1 MKVKENFNIDYHPL
15 PSRVLGIP
23 PKGKESSRQSGAF
36 AKIAHWAIFKRSAL
50 PLGEIRKGVITSLIT
65 IILIFLLLISS
76 CKSNH
81 RGIAQTDSYPSIY
94 PDYVNVTVP
103 YNIAPLNF
111 RMNGKC
117 DKITVTLSGKKSSIR
132 LNSGYKVSIP
142 FGKWKALLNEQKND
156 SIIVSVVAL
165 SDGKWQQYK
174 PFSIYISSDRID
186 PYLSYRLIEP
196 GYEVYHKLQICE
208 RDLESFHERALI
220 DNNLIDDGCI
230 NCHTYAQQDPSRSF
244 FHLRNKDGGTMIQVN
259 GKFRKLDTKT
269 DSTMSAGVYGNWH
282 PGGRYIAFSTNVIIP
297 EFHSINNMR
306 LEVYDTVSDVVVL
319 DIEKNEVLTNRLL
332 SGKKEFE
339 TFPAFSSDGKRLFFC
354 SAKSV
359 RMPQQYD
366 KIRYSLCA
374 IDFDA
379 ASGTFGAEIDTL
391 VSSFRTNKTV
401 SQPKP
406 SPDGK
411 YILFTSFGYGNFPV
425 WHKEADLHLLR
436 LSDMSIDTL
445 SVVNS
450 DNSDTYHSWSSD
462 SRWFVFASK
471 RDNGMYGKP
480 YFAHIDENGKCSKPF
495 LLPQKNADFYDYFM
509 KSYNIPELARGQVPY
524 NPLDVEKA
532 FRNLKAETV
541 KFIAR

>member
-1 MKVKENFNIDYHPL
+1 MKTADVYVKRTRIMF
-15 PSRVLGIP
+15 
-23 PKGKESSRQSGAF
+23 
-36 AKIAHWAIFKRSAL
+36 IAGFL
-50 PLGEIRKGVITSLIT
+50 MLL
-65 IILIFLLLISS
+65 FLLT
-76 CKSNH
+76 CCH
-81 RGIAQTDSYPSIY
+81 RGSENQTQEDKYPSIY

-103 YNIAPLNF
+103 CNIAPLNF
-111 RMNGKC
+111 RMNGNC
-117 DKITVTLSGKKSSIR
+117 RKISVMLSGKKSSIR
-132 LNSGYKVSIP
+132 LSSGYKISIP
-142 FGKWKALLNEQKND
+142 LNKWRRLLNEQKND

-165 SDGKWQQYK
+165 SDSKWQRYK
-174 PFSIYISSDRID
+174 PFSIYISGDRID

-208 RDLESFHERALI
+208 RDLESFHERAII
-220 DNNLIDDGCI
+220 DNNLIDGGCI
-230 NCHTYAQQDPSRSF
+230 NCHTYDQQEPSRSF
-244 FHLRNKDGGTMIQVN
+244 FHLRHKEGGTMIQVN
-259 GKFRKLDTKT
+259 GRFRKINTKT
-269 DSTMSAGVYGNWH
+269 DSTISAGVYGNWY

-297 EFHSINNMR
+297 EFHSISNMR

-366 KIRYSLCA
+366 KVRYSLCA

-379 ASGTFGAEIDTL
+379 ASGTFGAKIDTL
-391 VSSFRTNKTV
+391 VSSFRTSRTV
-401 SQPKP
+401 SEPKP

-425 WHKEADLHLLR
+425 WHREADLHLVR
-436 LSDMSIDTL
+436 LSDMSVDTL
-445 SVVNS
+445 AIVNS

-480 YFAHIDENGKCSKPF
+480 YFAHIDENGNCSKPF
-495 LLPQKNADFYDYFM
+495 LLPQKDADFYDYFM
-509 KSYNIPELARGQVPY
+509 KSYNIPELAKGPVPY
-524 NPLDVEKA
+524 SALDVEKA
-532 FRNLKAETV
+532 FRTLNAEQV
-541 KFIAR
+541 KFVAR